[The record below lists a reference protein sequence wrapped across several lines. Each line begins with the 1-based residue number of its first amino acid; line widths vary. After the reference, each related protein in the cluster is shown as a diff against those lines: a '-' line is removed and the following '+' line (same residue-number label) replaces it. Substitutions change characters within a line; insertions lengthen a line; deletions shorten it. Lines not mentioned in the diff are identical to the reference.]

1 MEYETVRKITTAIFG
16 KCKDQAARKIESMS
30 VMLIIGIVDNYVEET
45 SQYGEFYR
53 LYGDFMAID
62 EMGVKPNARSDCAI
76 LPAFL
81 GKKLVAAIT
90 EKTTGEMM
98 RVEFKLKIGTR
109 PNADS
114 ITGYEFTAEPL
125 DRVEPHEDRLL
136 IMAGAHAKVLEHK
149 PADKK
154 VKSI

>member
-1 MEYETVRKITTAIFG
+1 MEYETVRKITTGIFG
-16 KCKDQAARKIESMS
+16 KCKDQGKRKSESMP
-30 VMLIIGIVDNYVEET
+30 VMMIVGIVDNYTEE
-45 SQYGEFYR
+45 SGQYGEYYR
-53 LYGDFMAID
+53 LWGDFLAID
-62 EMGVKPNARSDCAI
+62 EMGVKSNVRSDCAI
-76 LPAFL
+76 LPSFL

-90 EKTTGEMM
+90 EKSSGEMI

-114 ITGYEFTAEPL
+114 VTGYEFTAEPL

-136 IMAGAHAKVLEHK
+136 IMAGQHVKVLEHK
-149 PADKK
+149 PSDKK